1 MNYKDIIPVKE
12 VINTIIT
19 IRGKKV
25 MVDADLA
32 ILYNVEPRRLREQVR
47 RNEERFPPDFIFQLN
62 QKEKDVIIKECP
74 WLERLKYSNSLP
86 FAFSEHGCI
95 MLASVLNSDVA
106 VTVSL
111 QVVRGFVQL
120 REFLL
125 TNKELAQKLDALE
138 SQYDKQFVT
147 VFEAIKQLMSGTKEQ
162 TEKRE
167 PIGFKI
173 KNSNKKL
180 NSKI

>member
-1 MNYKDIIPVKE
+1 MDYKDIIPIKQ

-25 MVDADLA
+25 MIDADMA
-32 ILYNVEPRRLREQVR
+32 VLYNVEPRRLREQVR
-47 RNEERFPPDFIFQLN
+47 RNEGRFPVDFMFQLT
-62 QKEKDVIIKECP
+62 QKEKEILIKDCS

-86 FAFSEHGCI
+86 YAFSEHGCI
-95 MLASVLNSDVA
+95 MFATVLNSDVA

-147 VFEAIKQLMSGTKEQ
+147 VFQTIKQLMAENKEHTQ
-162 TEKRE
+162 KRE
-167 PIGFKI
+167 TIVFKI
-173 KNSNKKL
+173 KNNK
-180 NSKI
+180 